1 MLQMHLHQNMM
12 YWKVLDDQEFLTLHN
27 VLNNTMKERTARGLG
42 VRQSASIITLS
53 HENKMFKCGV
63 LDEDTPEKL
72 LKMVIY
78 MLGLHLALRGGV
90 EHNRLRRPG
99 FQCQIVTEFDQETGK
114 EILVYREDLLQKTN
128 QGGLLSK
135 QRNKLVKVFPA
146 SDRSCCPVHLFG
158 KYIGLLPSSKSCGK
172 LYLRPRLRSI
182 PSAWYCDQPY
192 GKNKVATMVKKLC
205 EAANIQGKF
214 SNHSLRASSPSR
226 MYHEDVP

>member
-27 VLNNTMKERTARGLG
+27 VLDNTMKERTARGLG

-63 LDEDTPEKL
+63 LGEDTPEKL

-114 EILVYREDLLQKTN
+114 EILVYREDLCKKQTRGDCC
-128 QGGLLSK
+128 QSRGISLSK
-135 QRNKLVKVFPA
+135 FSQQV
-146 SDRSCCPVHLFG
+146 
-158 KYIGLLPSSKSCGK
+158 IGLVV
-172 LYLRPRLRSI
+172 LYICLV
-182 PSAWYCDQPY
+182 
-192 GKNKVATMVKKLC
+192 NT
-205 EAANIQGKF
+205 
-214 SNHSLRASSPSR
+214 
-226 MYHEDVP
+226 